1 MTEDIAA
8 TLAAKFLTAPVV
20 PLIEAD
26 DPATAVRIAKALQA
40 GGLEVVE
47 VVLRTEAA
55 LDCMTAIVQE
65 TSGIIVGAGTVL
77 TVDHAKAVADRGA
90 QFVVSPGLVDDVA
103 LFCIDKN
110 LPFFA
115 GTMTAGEVQ
124 RAYVLG
130 LRSVKFFPAKLAG
143 GVPMLKAFSS
153 VFRDMK
159 FMPTGGVS
167 ADNLVEF
174 LAVPSVVACGG
185 SWLTPKDAIAAG
197 EFEQI
202 TTLARE
208 AVEMARAERQ

>member
-208 AVEMARAERQ
+208 AVEMARAARP